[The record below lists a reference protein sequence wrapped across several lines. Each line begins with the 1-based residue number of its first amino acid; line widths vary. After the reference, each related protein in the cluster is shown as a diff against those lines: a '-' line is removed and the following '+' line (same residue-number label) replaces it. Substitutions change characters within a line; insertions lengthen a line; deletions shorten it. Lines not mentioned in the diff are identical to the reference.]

1 MISIKLGNDILEK
14 HKEYICNANIE
25 KKINLLSK
33 ESEFKKIY
41 KFFNK
46 LSYDF
51 LQQHEKFCNYI
62 LMEIK
67 KVKDGQDLDSSLFL
81 GKPIILNEKIKCI
94 ENEYPLVCEKFK
106 STKEEDQDYSN
117 IILDSFTYED
127 FSLSNEML
135 IFEEEKIFK
144 EATKA
149 NLSEELKMIKNC
161 DGEHKYNAYH
171 YIKFKRNIKTRI
183 NEQISRSADE
193 EIVNLFNK
201 LIKQIDEVKINC
213 SYKNFINNIYDKI
226 QEVYNE
232 FNIYRYNYKI
242 IGIENYRELK
252 KKNRIKND
260 KWNAYHFIFELGL
273 KVCPYCN
280 RQFITPIYWSE
291 GKVRADL
298 DHFFSKARY
307 PYLSISIYNLVPCCK
322 FCNSSLKGTKEF
334 NYDEYVNPY
343 EKSIDDILK
352 FDYIPSSIKS
362 FSGKDDIKIILT
374 KKNNIISSQ
383 YLNKANN
390 MVKVFNILELYNYH
404 KDVVINLI
412 YKRAIYSDTYIDSL
426 VNNFS
431 GLLNSREEAIELLI
445 GKVNETKIKDTCLG
459 KLTNDIVEKLDFK

>member
-14 HKEYICNANIE
+14 HKEYICNSNIE
-25 KKINLLSK
+25 KKINLLLK
-33 ESEFKKIY
+33 ESEFKEKY
-41 KFFNK
+41 KF
-46 LSYDF
+46 SDDF
-51 LQQHEKFCNYI
+51 LQQHKKFCNYI

-67 KVKDGQDLDSSLFL
+67 KVKDGQELDSGLFL
-81 GKPIILNEKIKCI
+81 GKPVTLNEKIKYI
-94 ENEYPLVCEKFK
+94 EDKYP
-106 STKEEDQDYSN
+106 
-117 IILDSFTYED
+117 
-127 FSLSNEML
+127 LSNEIL

-144 EATKA
+144 EATKT
-149 NLSEELKMIKNC
+149 NLSEELKNIKNC
-161 DGEHKYNAYH
+161 DGEHKYNKFH
-171 YIKFKRNIKTRI
+171 YDKFKTSITTRL
-183 NEQISRSADE
+183 NEQISRSVDE
-193 EIVNLFNK
+193 EIIKLFNK
-201 LIKQIDEVKINC
+201 LINQIQKVNTNY
-213 SYKNFINNIYDKI
+213 SSKNFINDIYDKI
-226 QEVYNE
+226 QEVYKE

-352 FDYIPSSIKS
+352 FDYTPSSIKS

-374 KKNNIISSQ
+374 KKNNIIDSQ

-445 GKVNETKIKDTCLG
+445 GKVNETKLKDTCLG